1 MYFPIHIDTISMGLS
16 ILHFKGSQ
24 AEFSY
29 LWCISIPEGCFNVSK
44 QCDPDEM
51 QHYAAFCQGLHC
63 LPKYPFR
70 GSQYKRAKQKMCV
83 IFRPLSEGKQLKEK
97 FDAIFASTRYVKA
110 LDTIKK
116 TKKEQV
122 GKKSLSSLLSLS

>member
-1 MYFPIHIDTISMGLS
+1 MKCSIMLHFIWVFTVCLS
-16 ILHFKGSQ
+16 I
-24 AEFSY
+24 Y
-29 LWCISIPEGCFNVSK
+29 LGVSSIQRV
-44 QCDPDEM
+44 
-51 QHYAAFCQGLHC
+51 
-63 LPKYPFR
+63 
-70 GSQYKRAKQKMCV
+70 KQKMCI